1 MAKGIAF
8 YRDHEGI
15 DSLKDSHETQQFV
28 DIFNKTFDALN
39 RKYPAEGIR
48 INSHDFDV
56 CLFIYNL
63 KFKNVYL
70 TAWLFNY
77 S

>member
-1 MAKGIAF
+1 MAKGIIF

-15 DSLKDSHETQQFV
+15 ESLKDSHETQQFV
-28 DIFNKTFDALN
+28 EIFNKTFDALN

-63 KFKNVYL
+63 IFKYV
-70 TAWLFNY
+70 
-77 S
+77 